1 MKLNFIFLTF
11 LILTFSVISSCSNNS
26 KEYEKLLLKQYNEL
40 QTNQIMDFEMY
51 FIRSQEL
58 MRPELESEFEKM
70 KILKKE
76 MYSFDS
82 IYKKQIN
89 INDKKRFI
97 EEHRNKLKSIK
108 SNVTFTDLKF
118 LSTASDSIF
127 DAAIRQDF
135 YRTYRDIMKD
145 YLDKYHS
152 VPYCG
157 YTVIDSISK

>member
-11 LILTFSVISSCSNNS
+11 LILTFSIISCSNNS
-26 KEYEKLLLKQYNEL
+26 KEYEKLLLKQYDEL
-40 QTNQIMDFEMY
+40 QTNQIMDFETY
-51 FIRSQEL
+51 FVRSQEL

-76 MYSFDS
+76 MYSSDS
-82 IYKKQIN
+82 IYKKQVN
-89 INDKKRFI
+89 INDKKIFI
-97 EEHRNKLKSIK
+97 EKYRNKLKNIK
-108 SNVTFTDLKF
+108 SNVTFIDIKF
-118 LSTASDSIF
+118 LSTVNDSIF

-145 YLDKYHS
+145 YWDKYHS